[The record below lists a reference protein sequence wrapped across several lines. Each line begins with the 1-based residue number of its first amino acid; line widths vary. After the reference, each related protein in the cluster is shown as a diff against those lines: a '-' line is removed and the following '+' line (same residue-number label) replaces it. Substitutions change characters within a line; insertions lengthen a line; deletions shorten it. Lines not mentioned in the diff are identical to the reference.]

1 LPFAV
6 CRLPLYDY
14 SLISTA
20 PFLSLKFLANFLT
33 IEFMTKVLIIDD
45 DPDVRTVMN
54 VLMKKQGYEVETA
67 FNREDAL
74 LKLEEFQPSVI
85 LLDVLLSGTDGRELC
100 REIKDNED
108 MKSIPVI
115 MVSAHP
121 GAAEN
126 IAHYGADDFISK
138 PINTYS
144 LLEKLD
150 RLVNESK

>member
-1 LPFAV
+1 MQ
-6 CRLPLYDY
+6 R
-14 SLISTA
+14 
-20 PFLSLKFLANFLT
+20 
-33 IEFMTKVLIIDD
+33 VLIIDD

-54 VLMKKQGYEVETA
+54 ILMKKQGYEVETA

-74 LKLEEFQPSVI
+74 SKLDNFQPSVI

-100 REIKDNED
+100 REIKENDE
-108 MKSIPVI
+108 MKTVPVI

-126 IAHYGADDFISK
+126 IKSYGAADFIVK
-138 PINTYS
+138 PIDTAR

-150 RLVNESK
+150 RLTNLPK